1 MDFFGFTAK
10 FLTHG
15 LIVLIVGKHFSGEC
29 KGVGW
34 EESGSNWFLI
44 QQGKAQHFTTE
55 ESYEAPLEK
64 TQKNHSTKTGPP
76 REQELLGDR
85 INLSGFSWWMESE
98 VRLQEGR
105 KKELGGKYTWKAG
118 KVALVC
124 NPRAQ
129 EARQKFKV
137 KRLGIAR
144 AVQQGL
150 TKKEK
155 ERK

>member
-1 MDFFGFTAK
+1 MDFFGFAAK

-34 EESGSNWFLI
+34 EEFGSNWFLI
-44 QQGKAQHFTTE
+44 QQGKAQHFTVE

-85 INLSGFSWWMESE
+85 INLSGFS
-98 VRLQEGR
+98 
-105 KKELGGKYTWKAG
+105 
-118 KVALVC
+118 
-124 NPRAQ
+124 
-129 EARQKFKV
+129 
-137 KRLGIAR
+137 
-144 AVQQGL
+144 
-150 TKKEK
+150 
-155 ERK
+155 